1 MEGKEEL
8 MLPKSILETILAI
21 EELDEE
27 DPREEDTAWELA
39 DLAVELADALKA
51 WNRRTRTQYPAG

>member
-1 MEGKEEL
+1 VEGKEEL

>member
-1 MEGKEEL
+1 